1 MDRQTLSNYGWIVI
15 AVLVLSVML
24 ALATPFGQFIEL
36 GVKNTLFGLIDT
48 SDNAIGIIGVHNP
61 NTGSGGGEQ
70 TEPTIP
76 DDALIFN
83 EGELIPV
90 GGIYTQGYEDEDGNW
105 IETNYL
111 VGNGIDVY
119 FPKIQ
124 AFDTFIYENYGYEYL
139 DGTEIIYEQHTEPL
153 DGWCVWAE
161 DYDLPVG
168 EKIATKIN
176 GKYVKDANC
185 TFSSHETLVTSPEL
199 PVTIE
204 YMNGTYEGCTSL
216 VSMPE
221 IPQKVKSLDGAFCSC
236 TSLSNITTIP
246 DGVTSMWYT
255 FADCTS
261 LSTAPAIP
269 SSVTCLD
276 ETFYGCSSLIT
287 TPDMSNAVGITE
299 FYNTFTDCHSIKNV
313 PSLPPNLTNVDYLFE
328 NYTSLETVG
337 SLPIKITSMENTF
350 AGCTSLKSIGV
361 IPSSVTS
368 MNSTFAGC
376 ASLKNAP
383 AISQNVSETKYTFFG
398 CKSLKEVTVNSNKL
412 SEEKAEGFLAGTS
425 KEVYII
431 GNCNE
436 EIKNMICKLNTGYD
450 GTECVHYL
458 SDEIIP
464 VGGIYKLDDNHDAI
478 VGDGTKKFIFPMKS
492 RTTFEYGDYIYYY
505 NVNVTAA
512 SGYKSFY
519 ENFNAEKQYWAV
531 DTKEHKA
538 TYGDMLDSIAGKNV
552 EDLEGLFY
560 RNFVVTTV
568 PKLSKNA
575 KILDSFCEQAK
586 SLTDAGVLPEGVV
599 SMYDA
604 FNEATALK
612 KAPIIPSS
620 VKYMSSTFYNC
631 SSLESFP
638 VIPENVETMSY
649 CFTFCKSIKGNLM
662 INTEKITDANSV
674 KGALAVTNT
683 QEVTVSCANEQI
695 KNWILATLTD
705 K

>member
-1 MDRQTLSNYGWIVI
+1 
-15 AVLVLSVML
+15 
-24 ALATPFGQFIEL
+24 
-36 GVKNTLFGLIDT
+36 
-48 SDNAIGIIGVHNP
+48 
-61 NTGSGGGEQ
+61 
-70 TEPTIP
+70 
-76 DDALIFN
+76 
-83 EGELIPV
+83 
-90 GGIYTQGYEDEDGNW
+90 
-105 IETNYL
+105 
-111 VGNGIDVY
+111 
-119 FPKIQ
+119 
-124 AFDTFIYENYGYEYL
+124 
-139 DGTEIIYEQHTEPL
+139 
-153 DGWCVWAE
+153 
-161 DYDLPVG
+161 
-168 EKIATKIN
+168 
-176 GKYVKDANC
+176 
-185 TFSSHETLVTSPEL
+185 
-199 PVTIE
+199 
-204 YMNGTYEGCTSL
+204 MNGTFAECTSL
-216 VSMPE
+216 
-221 IPQKVKSLDGAFCSC
+221 
-236 TSLSNITTIP
+236 T
-246 DGVTSMWYT
+246 
-255 FADCTS
+255 
-261 LSTAPAIP
+261 TAPAIP
-269 SSVTCLD
+269 SSVIYLD

-299 FYNTFTDCHSIKNV
+299 FYNTFTDCYSIKNV

-376 ASLKNAP
+376 TSLKNAP
-383 AISQNVSETKYTFFG
+383 AISQNVNEANYTFSG
-398 CKSLKEVTVNSNKL
+398 CTSLKEVTINSNKL
-412 SEEKAEGFLAGTS
+412 LQENMEGFLSATS
-425 KEVYII
+425 KEVYIV
-431 GNCNE
+431 GGCNE
-436 EIKNMICKLNTGYD
+436 EIKKMICELNVGYD

-464 VGGIYKLDDNHDAI
+464 VGGIYKLDDNHDEI
-478 VGDGTKKFIFPMKS
+478 IGDGTKKFVFPMKS

-519 ENFNAEKQYWAV
+519 ENFGAEKQYWAV

-560 RNFVVTTV
+560 RNFAVTTM

-638 VIPENVETMSY
+638 VIPENVETLSY
-649 CFTFCKSIKGNLM
+649 CFTFCESIKGNLV
-662 INTEKITDANSV
+662 INTDKITDANSV
-674 KGALAVTNT
+674 RGALAVTNT

>member
-15 AVLVLSVML
+15 AVLVLSVMI
-24 ALATPFGQFIEL
+24 ALATPFGQFIKL
-36 GVKNTLFGLIDT
+36 GAESTLFGLIGT
-48 SDNAIGIIGVHNP
+48 SDNALGII
-61 NTGSGGGEQ
+61 TGNNSNDNNSGGGEQ

-76 DDALIFN
+76 NDALIFN

-90 GGIYTQGYEDEDGNW
+90 DGIYIQGYIDENDNW
-105 IETNYL
+105 VETNYL

-124 AFDTFIYENYGYEYL
+124 TEDVFIYENYVYVYL
-139 DGTEIIYEQHTEPL
+139 NYDEQVYPDFPEERTI
-153 DGWCVWAE
+153 GWE
-161 DYDLPVG
+161 LFINDYDLPVG
-168 EKIATKIN
+168 NKICTIVNGQPVKYMYATFES
-176 GKYVKDANC
+176 Y
-185 TFSSHETLVTSPEL
+185 EL
-199 PVTIE
+199 LTIP
-204 YMNGTYEGCTSL
+204 
-216 VSMPE
+216 PE
-221 IPQKVKSLDGAFCSC
+221 IPVTVVYMDRAF
-236 TSLSNITTIP
+236 
-246 DGVTSMWYT
+246 V
-255 FADCTS
+255 DCTT
-261 LSTAPAIP
+261 LTTMPNIP
-269 SSVTCLD
+269 NGVQML
-276 ETFYGCSSLIT
+276 
-287 TPDMSNAVGITE
+287 TE
-299 FYNTFTDCHSIKNV
+299 
-313 PSLPPNLTNVDYLFE
+313 
-328 NYTSLETVG
+328 
-337 SLPIKITSMENTF
+337 TF
-350 AGCTSLKSIGV
+350 AGCTSLMNVTEIPESV
-361 IPSSVTS
+361 IS
-368 MNSTFAGC
+368 MNGTFNNC
-376 ASLKNAP
+376 TSLQTAP
-383 AISQNVSETKYTFFG
+383 AIPKNVMYANETFYQ
-398 CKSLKEVTVNSNKL
+398 CSSLKGELKVNSDKL
-412 SEEKAEGFLAGTS
+412 TAENMYAFLAGTAN
-425 KEVYII
+425 EIYIG
-431 GNCNE
+431 GNSNVSTR
-436 EIKNMICKLNTGYD
+436 KMISELND
-450 GTECVHYL
+450 EFVGTECIHYL

-464 VGGIYKLDDNHDAI
+464 VGGIYKLDDNHDEI
-478 VGDGTKKFIFPMKS
+478 VGDGTKKFVLPMKS

-560 RNFVVTTV
+560 RNFAVTTM

-620 VKYMSSTFYNC
+620 VKYMGSTFYNC

-638 VIPENVETMSY
+638 VIPENVETLQY
-649 CFTFCKSIKGNLM
+649 CFTFCKSIKGNLT
-662 INTEKITDANSV
+662 INTDKIMDANSV